1 MFIES
6 PGLGGLPQL
15 GLSTLSQFLDV
26 FSAGIL
32 ITDEEGLIKSANQEI
47 ERIFGYK
54 STELV
59 NQNFSSL
66 IISSQSQQL
75 LAAYKSVTS
84 GAEDIYAGKSF
95 EAKSKKRDGDLQ
107 AIEISFNMMRE
118 GETQVNI
125 IQIADI
131 SKRVLLQQQLYKK
144 TITDPLTGMY
154 NRRYFDERLTQE
166 FNRATRYRRPFA
178 IVIMDIDG
186 FKQANDLHGH
196 GFGDE
201 LLVNST
207 AIFNQVLRQ
216 EDTAYRYGG
225 DEFAMLLPET
235 SKEGALEV
243 AERLRENFAIEN
255 NIKDKRIKLSLSI
268 GIACSPD
275 DGNTQKTLIGAA
287 DSRMYHSKGNGG
299 NMITAYDDSP
309 YLSRE
314 TGTLLRSLS
323 SLVQLIEKNRGMGSA
338 SDGTVHSQNI
348 RTLSIELGHAMEL
361 SSERIFMLEQAS
373 ILHDIGCLYISSAI
387 LNKREA
393 LTESEWV
400 EIKKHTVIGEEII
413 EVISPDN
420 KSALQQLKRIIG
432 QHHEKID
439 GSGYPRGLKGDDIG
453 LEAKILAVA
462 DTYVAMTSKR
472 PYRAAFTKQAALTEM
487 QQLAGIHYEPEVIE
501 ALVKL
506 ESENL

>member
-1 MFIES
+1 MMTKTS
-6 PGLGGLPQL
+6 GLGSLPL
-15 GLSTLSQFLDV
+15 LSISTLSQFLDD
-26 FSAGIL
+26 FSSGIL

-54 STELV
+54 ATELK
-59 NQNFSSL
+59 NRSFSSL

-75 LAAYKSVTS
+75 LAAYKSIINGS
-84 GAEDIYAGKSF
+84 ENIYAGKSF
-95 EAKSKKRDGDLQ
+95 EAKSKKHNGELQ

-118 GETQVNI
+118 DEN
-125 IQIADI
+125 QINVVQITDI

-178 IVIMDIDG
+178 ILIMDIDG

-196 GFGDE
+196 SFGDG

-235 SKEGALEV
+235 SKEGAIEV

-255 NIKDKRIKLSLSI
+255 NIKEKRIKLSLSI

-275 DGNTQKTLIGAA
+275 DGSTQKTLIGAA
-287 DSRMYHSKGNGG
+287 DSRMYHSKANGG
-299 NMITAYDDSP
+299 NMITAYDNNP
-309 YLSRE
+309 YLTRE

-323 SLVQLIEKNRGMGSA
+323 NLVHLIEKNRGMGSA
-338 SDGTVHSQNI
+338 HDGTVHSQNI
-348 RTLSIELGHAMEL
+348 RTLSIELGNALAL

-373 ILHDIGCLYISSAI
+373 ILHDIGCLYISSAT
-387 LNKREA
+387 LNKIET
-393 LTESEWV
+393 LTESEWL

-413 EVISPDN
+413 DVITPN
-420 KSALQQLKRIIG
+420 NENELQQLKRIIG

-439 GSGYPRGLKGDDIG
+439 GSGYPRGLRGDDIV

-462 DTYVAMTSKR
+462 DTYVAMISKR
-472 PYRAAFTKQAALTEM
+472 PYRAALTKQAALGEI
-487 QQLAGIHYEPEVIE
+487 QQLAGIHYEPAVID
-501 ALVKL
+501 ALVEL
-506 ESENL
+506 ESKSL